1 MTTSAPLFD
10 CLITSETNFSASS
23 CLIANALIGS
33 GVLRARQGPKKSVI
47 RTCTLGQELLNFCT
61 IGHILLCNLQV
72 RLSLNSRA

>member
-10 CLITSETNFSASS
+10 FLITSETNFSAPS
-23 CLIANALIGS
+23 CLIANAFIGN

-47 RTCTLGQELLNFCT
+47 RTCTLS
-61 IGHILLCNLQV
+61 HILLCSVQA